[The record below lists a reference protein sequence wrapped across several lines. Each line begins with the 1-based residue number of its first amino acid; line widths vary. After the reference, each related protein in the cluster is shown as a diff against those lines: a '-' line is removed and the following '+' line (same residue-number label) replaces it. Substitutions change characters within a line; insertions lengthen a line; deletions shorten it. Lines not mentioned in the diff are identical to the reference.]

1 METEKTT
8 FSHIAPICARTNAG
22 ARVILYSRITGTR
35 GCDSEVIFTR
45 ATRYRLAP

>member
-8 FSHIAPICARTNAG
+8 FSHIAPICARTNAV
-22 ARVILYSRITGTR
+22 ARVILYSRLGTR